1 MSSQLSPNE
10 GKKAVSE
17 STEKSL
23 ANFYTLHPAK
33 QSEDTSANEVQATHE
48 RESNMP
54 RVSNKHPD
62 TLASPPVPPM
72 PTSAT
77 KSLEDTGLHVNKKAK
92 SPNLSKQP
100 LAVEKQTNTVS
111 KTSKSLKQKRMGC
124 NDLPH
129 KGPKNAPKVI
139 HVLKESPATKVAV
152 GNPQPI
158 GKADSLALEPPTH
171 AKKPLAL
178 TNQSGVGGNLAGK
191 VLRPHDGVPSE
202 VPVNIPKVNFSHP
215 AFLQRLAL

>member
-1 MSSQLSPNE
+1 
-10 GKKAVSE
+10 
-17 STEKSL
+17 
-23 ANFYTLHPAK
+23 
-33 QSEDTSANEVQATHE
+33 
-48 RESNMP
+48 MP

-77 KSLEDTGLHVNKKAK
+77 KSLEDTSIHVNKKAK
-92 SPNLSKQP
+92 SPHLSKQP
-100 LAVEKQTNTVS
+100 LAVEKQTVS
-111 KTSKSLKQKRMGC
+111 DTSELLA
-124 NDLPH
+124 NYLPR

-139 HVLKESPATKVAV
+139 HVLKESPATKVAI

-178 TNQSGVGGNLAGK
+178 TNQSSEGGNLAGK

-202 VPVNIPKVNFSHP
+202 APVNIPKVNFSHP
-215 AFLQRLAL
+215 AFLQEGLALQAVLEGISVVSMLIP

>member
-1 MSSQLSPNE
+1 M
-10 GKKAVSE
+10 
-17 STEKSL
+17 
-23 ANFYTLHPAK
+23 
-33 QSEDTSANEVQATHE
+33 
-48 RESNMP
+48 
-54 RVSNKHPD
+54 HPD

-77 KSLEDTGLHVNKKAK
+77 KSLEDTSIHVNKKAK
-92 SPNLSKQP
+92 SPHLSKQP

-111 KTSKSLKQKRMGC
+111 DTSELLKQKSMGC
-124 NDLPH
+124 NGLPR

-152 GNPQPI
+152 GNPHAI
-158 GKADSLALEPPTH
+158 GKADSLASEPPTH

-178 TNQSGVGGNLAGK
+178 TNQSSEGGNLAGK

-202 VPVNIPKVNFSHP
+202 APVNISKVNFSHP
-215 AFLQRLAL
+215 AFLQEGLALQAVLEGISAVSMLTP